1 MPPVPPNFNSA
12 HMNSPPLSWI
22 SEVNRLMV
30 PRDMLFNF
38 HLVEFWFVAH
48 MVKMPLGESK
58 FILQLLKKIIFRF
71 QFAWILIFWN
81 CLWVLVRNCFF
92 YRLKCFIRGFFVCFC
107 FEWIMWNRPCL
118 KLCMS
123 DLKLF
128 WASSL
133 WNFYVLVDT
142 DIVKPPLGVG
152 NKWGDL
158 WPRALMGDT
167 THNGQSPKICNFS
180 KRILCLF

>member
-1 MPPVPPNFNSA
+1 MNSA
-12 HMNSPPLSWI
+12 PLSWI
-22 SEVNRLMV
+22 SGVMV
-30 PRDMLFNF
+30 PREMLLNSR
-38 HLVEFWFVAH
+38 LVEFWFVAH
-48 MVKMPLGESK
+48 MVKPLLGENK

-71 QFAWILIFWN
+71 QFACFLF
-81 CLWVLVRNCFF
+81 CLSVLVRNVF
-92 YRLKCFIRGFFVCFC
+92 YVLKCFIHGFFVCFC
-107 FEWIMWNRPCL
+107 FELIMWNRPSL
-118 KLCMS
+118 KICVS

-128 WASSL
+128 LAPTL

-180 KRILCLF
+180 KHILCLF